1 MPWYTFGLGG
11 KPFPQ
16 PAPEPVPAALTAAAS
31 EVRRP
36 ESGLMRTP
44 DSWQYEVWDFY
55 DTLGEFNYGVTWKA
69 NMMSRVR
76 LRAAKLSKDNDEP
89 EIQDTGLAA
98 ELMMKLSGGV
108 GGQSQLMRSLTFQLD
123 LPGEG
128 YLIGEEID
136 GVETWSV
143 RSMEEVRAVHGKY
156 EVVAE
161 RTPNV
166 TWRELNGMKPIRVWR
181 PHPRYYHLADSP
193 ARAARS
199 IMRELELVNRH
210 IQAQY
215 LSRLASAGVVIFP
228 EEITFPVREE
238 FAEAADPFMAEWIEI
253 AAEAIKTPGAATAV
267 VPIPMRVPGEY
278 VDKVKHL
285 DFTLKIDE
293 KIIEKRDSAIKRL
306 ATKLDLPAEILLGM
320 GDVNHWS
327 AWQLE
332 ESALKV
338 HIPPTAEII
347 CDSVTRGY
355 LWPRLKA
362 SGEDPSQWV
371 VWYDMSELAQKPDR
385 SGNAKDAYDRMEISG
400 AAYRREVGFDESDKP
415 DPQELLYQGL
425 LSIIHNLP
433 SGASD
438 ALSKVTGI
446 DLAPVVPL
454 SPQAPEGS
462 EPAPEESGAPPPDE
476 GPPPTQGEPP
486 PEEQGQ
492 QQAAAAARAERM
504 ALQART
510 QHALRQTGIGPPEL
524 LHPKLCA
531 GHAFSCPYTHSMVK
545 TPPLVLPGGA
555 GMHLIHLNAF
565 GIVQV
570 DGPAPYLD
578 TADFISTGRARG
590 HAPV

>member
-1 MPWYTFGLGG
+1 MPWYTFGLGN
-11 KPFPQ
+11 KPFPKLA
-16 PAPEPVPAALTAAAS
+16 PAPAPDALTAAAS

-36 ESGLMRTP
+36 ESSLMRTP

-55 DTLGEFNYGVTWKA
+55 DSLGEFNYGVTWKA

-89 EIQDTGLAA
+89 EIVDTGLAA

-108 GGQSQLMRSLTFQLD
+108 GGQSQLMRMLTFQLD

-143 RSMEEVRAVHGKY
+143 RSMEEVRAMHGKY
-156 EVVAE
+156 EVVSE
-161 RTPNV
+161 RTPNL

-181 PHPRYYHLADSP
+181 PHPRYFHIADSP

-215 LSRLASAGVVIFP
+215 LSRLASAGVVVFP
-228 EEITFPVREE
+228 DEITFPVREE

-253 AAEAIKTPGAATAV
+253 AAEGIKTPGAASAV

-278 VDKVKHL
+278 VDKVKYL

-347 CDSVTRGY
+347 CDSVTTGY
-355 LWPRLKA
+355 LRPRLKA

-385 SGNAKDAYDRMEISG
+385 SANAKEAYDRIEISG

-415 DPQELLYQGL
+415 DPKEMLEQSLLYL
-425 LSIIHNLP
+425 VRTVP
-433 SGASD
+433 EVAVE
-438 ALSKVTGI
+438 ALAKVTGI
-446 DLAPVVPL
+446 PL
-454 SPQAPEGS
+454 DIAPEVP
-462 EPAPEESGAPPPDE
+462 EPEAPEPEEPVPDPAEE
-476 GPPPTQGEPP
+476 GPPDTQGVPP
-486 PEEQGQ
+486 PEE
-492 QQAAAAARAERM
+492 QAAAAARAERM

-510 QHALRQTGIGPPEL
+510 QHALRQNGVGPPEL

-531 GHAFSCPYTHSMVK
+531 GHAYSCPYTHSMIK

-555 GMHLIHLNAF
+555 GVHLVHLNAF

-578 TADFISTGRARG
+578 TADFISTGRTRG

>member
-1 MPWYTFGLGG
+1 MPWYTFGLGN
-11 KPFPQ
+11 KPFPKLA
-16 PAPEPVPAALTAAAS
+16 PAPAPDALTAAAS

-36 ESGLMRTP
+36 ESSLMRTP

-55 DTLGEFNYGVTWKA
+55 DSLGEFNYGVTWKA

-89 EIQDTGLAA
+89 EIVDTGLAA

-108 GGQSQLMRSLTFQLD
+108 GGQSQLMRMLTFQLD

-156 EVVAE
+156 EVVSE
-161 RTPNV
+161 RTPNL

-181 PHPRYYHLADSP
+181 PHPRYYHIADSP

-215 LSRLASAGVVIFP
+215 LSRLASAGVVVFP
-228 EEITFPVREE
+228 DEITFPVREE

-253 AAEAIKTPGAATAV
+253 AAEGIKTPGAASAV
-267 VPIPMRVPGEY
+267 VPIPMRMPGEY

-285 DFTLKIDE
+285 DFTLKIDD

-347 CDSVTRGY
+347 CDSVTTGY
-355 LWPRLKA
+355 LRPRLKA

-385 SGNAKDAYDRMEISG
+385 STNAKDAYDRIEISG

-415 DPQELLYQGL
+415 DPKEMLEQSLLYL
-425 LSIIHNLP
+425 VRTVP
-433 SGASD
+433 EVAVE
-438 ALSKVTGI
+438 ALAKVTGI
-446 DLAPVVPL
+446 PLDIAPDVPE
-454 SPQAPEGS
+454 PEAPE
-462 EPAPEESGAPPPDE
+462 PEEPVPDPAGE
-476 GPPPTQGEPP
+476 GPPDTEDVPP
-486 PEEQGQ
+486 PEE
-492 QQAAAAARAERM
+492 QAAAAARAERM

-510 QHALRQTGIGPPEL
+510 QHALRQNGVGPPEL
-524 LHPKLCA
+524 LHPKLCS
-531 GHAFSCPYTHSMVK
+531 GHAYSCPYTHSMIK

-555 GMHLIHLNAF
+555 GVHLIHLNAF